1 MKMLFSFLV
10 LGCCLGG
17 FAAPRPA
24 DKPFDWPTEL
34 KYDFLPRLK
43 MTLINGVVKNKDA
56 TALPDIDEQYSAK
69 VKVDGRIFELPG
81 EICEAESLGACY
93 RADLNGDAVPDYVFV
108 NVKVW
113 NGRFAGRSDVAVY
126 VSDPQK
132 EYVLSVFEI
141 DRLEAARENGK
152 IMLIKYAYSDDDVTM
167 LRQFYRF
174 TTEGAIRLDRV
185 EAFSFKY

>member
-1 MKMLFSFLV
+1 MKMLFAFLL

-17 FAAPRPA
+17 LAAPRPA

-34 KYDFLPRLK
+34 KYDFLTKRK
-43 MTLINGVVKNKDA
+43 MTLIGGVVKNKDA
-56 TALPDIDEQYSAK
+56 TALPDIDEEYSDK
-69 VKVDGRIFELPG
+69 VRVDGRTFELPG

-108 NVKVW
+108 RVKIW
-113 NGRFAGRSDVAVY
+113 NGRFAGRCDVAVY
-126 VSDPQK
+126 VSTPQK
-132 EYVLSVFEI
+132 EYALSVFEAN
-141 DRLEAARENGK
+141 RLEAARENGK

-174 TTEGAIRLDRV
+174 TTDGTIKLDRV